1 MGDGDKPMTHHDL
14 MRILQREIMLANRL
28 RPIAI
33 AVLIPCVL
41 LSTAGLLASGGFG
54 GDLSEETQKARRLHM
69 VARQIKERGVT
80 DKAVLAA
87 MTKVPRHRFV
97 PDVWQGVAYSDG
109 ALSIGEGQT
118 ISQPYIVAWMTEL
131 IKPAKT
137 MRVLEIGT
145 GSGYQAAVLAECV
158 REVDSIEVVPSL
170 GQKAEG
176 RLRELGYKNVSVRIG
191 DGYEG
196 WPDRAPYDAILLTA
210 APPNQVPRPLLD
222 QLKPGGRL
230 VAPVGREF
238 QRMILITRTETGF
251 KKDVLDAVMFVPMTG
266 KAQNDH

>member
-1 MGDGDKPMTHHDL
+1 
-14 MRILQREIMLANRL
+14 MLSAAETLCYHTRAL
-28 RPIAI
+28 AA
-33 AVLIPCVL
+33 AVLLPVVL
-41 LSTAGLLASGGFG
+41 LGTAALLAFGGPG
-54 GDLSEETQKARRLHM
+54 GDLSEETQKSRRLHM

-80 DKAVLAA
+80 DKAVQAA

-97 PDVWQGVAYSDG
+97 PRVWQGMAYSDG
-109 ALSIGEGQT
+109 PLSIGEGQT

-131 IKPAKT
+131 IRPAKE

-158 REVDSIEVVPSL
+158 AEVDSIEVVPKL
-170 GQKAEG
+170 GHQAES
-176 RLRELGYKNVSVRIG
+176 RLREEGYRNIRLKIG

-196 WPDRAPYDAILLTA
+196 WPERAPYDAILLTA

-222 QLKPGGRL
+222 QLKLGGRL

-238 QRMILITRTETGF
+238 QRMIRITRTETGF
-251 KKDVLDAVMFVPMTG
+251 KTEVLAPVMFVPMTG
-266 KAQNDH
+266 KAQNDR

>member
-1 MGDGDKPMTHHDL
+1 MLEPENTVFRHARAL
-14 MRILQREIMLANRL
+14 AAALLPPILLL
-28 RPIAI
+28 PIA
-33 AVLIPCVL
+33 L
-41 LSTAGLLASGGFG
+41 LNTAGLLATSGYG
-54 GDLSEETQKARRLHM
+54 GDLSEETQKSRRLHM
-69 VARQIKERGVT
+69 VARQIQERGIT
-80 DKAVLAA
+80 DKAALAA

-97 PDVWQGVAYSDG
+97 PDVWRGMAYSDG
-109 ALSIGEGQT
+109 PLSIGEGQT

-131 IKPAKT
+131 IRPAKP

-158 REVDSIEVVPSL
+158 AEVDSIEVVPSL
-170 GQKAEG
+170 GQKAEA
-176 RLRELGYKNVSVRIG
+176 RLREQGYRNVRVKIG

-210 APPNQVPRPLLD
+210 APPNQIPRPLLD

-238 QRMILITRTETGF
+238 QRMVRITRTETGF
-251 KKDVLDAVMFVPMTG
+251 KREVLAPVMFVPMTG
-266 KAQNDH
+266 KAQNDR

>member
-1 MGDGDKPMTHHDL
+1 
-14 MRILQREIMLANRL
+14 MLAAANTLRYRARPFAAAVLLPIILLGTASLLAFGRL
-28 RPIAI
+28 R
-33 AVLIPCVL
+33 
-41 LSTAGLLASGGFG
+41 
-54 GDLSEETQKARRLHM
+54 GDLSEETQKSRRLHM

-80 DKAVLAA
+80 DQSVLAA
-87 MTKVPRHRFV
+87 MRKVPRHRFV
-97 PDVWQGVAYSDG
+97 PEVWQGMAYSDG
-109 ALSIGEGQT
+109 PLSIGEGQT

-131 IKPAKT
+131 IKPKKE

-158 REVDSIEVVPSL
+158 AEVDSIEVVASL
-170 GQKAEG
+170 GRKAEA
-176 RLRELGYKNVSVRIG
+176 RLREQGYQNIRLRIG

-196 WPDRAPYDAILLTA
+196 WPDRAPYDAVLLTA

-222 QLKPGGRL
+222 QLKLGGRL

-238 QRMILITRTETGF
+238 QRMVRITRTETGF
-251 KKDVLDAVMFVPMTG
+251 KTEVLAPVMFVPMTG